1 MTLFSAV
8 AGFAARGSQVFE
20 KVEEDMSKLME
31 IKLRDN
37 ITRGQARWDAHRA
50 EKKVKRTLANTLKSY

>member
-20 KVEEDMSKLME
+20 KVEEVLANKL
-31 IKLRDN
+31 
-37 ITRGQARWDAHRA
+37 
-50 EKKVKRTLANTLKSY
+50 VKRDDRFALPVIKKGKGKQTRKIR